1 MEHQRIIDVI
11 ALAQRLV
18 RDHLAV
24 RAGERVLIVADPA
37 TERAIY
43 LALAGAVQAAG
54 AEYTVAIMPTRTS
67 KEATHLTAAIESALL
82 ASDVLIGVTRSS
94 GAPTYSRKVAELL
107 VARRIRSLSMVM
119 RDLDNY
125 LTGSATADY
134 EALEALGQRVAA
146 LWAAASEIHI
156 VTQAGT
162 DLRAGVTHEP
172 VMGQTVIVECGL
184 AREPGRE
191 AAFSDGEVSQR
202 PRLGTARGVVVV
214 DGPAAGLRGSDPFVL
229 EVADGTIVR
238 VSGAGGRT
246 RQLESVFRSIPGARH
261 LAEIGIGLN
270 ASALRSGDFEEEKK
284 ALGNVHLGLGD
295 NIFYGGTHACSLHW
309 DLVLYDAT
317 VSLDGQE
324 LFRDGRLLL
333 PDPSA

>member
-1 MEHQRIIDVI
+1 MGHQRIIDVI
-11 ALAQRLV
+11 AMAHRIV

-37 TERAIY
+37 TERAVY
-43 LALAGAVQAAG
+43 LALAGAVLAAG
-54 AEYTVAIMPTRTS
+54 AEYTVALMPTRHAR
-67 KEATHLTAAIESALL
+67 EATHLTAPIESALV

-94 GAPTYSRKVAELL
+94 GAPTYSRK
-107 VARRIRSLSMVM
+107 
-119 RDLDNY
+119 
-125 LTGSATADY
+125 
-134 EALEALGQRVAA
+134 
-146 LWAAASEIHI
+146 
-156 VTQAGT
+156 
-162 DLRAGVTHEP
+162 
-172 VMGQTVIVECGL
+172 
-184 AREPGRE
+184 GRE

-202 PRLGTARGVVVV
+202 PRSGTARGVVVV

-229 EVADGTIVR
+229 ELDGGTVVR
-238 VSGAGGRT
+238 VSGTGGRT
-246 RQLESVFRSIPGARH
+246 RQLESVFRSVPCARH

-295 NIFYGGTHACSLHW
+295 DIFYGGTHACSIHW

-317 VSLDGQE
+317 VSLDGQA

>member
-1 MEHQRIIDVI
+1 MGHQRIIDVI
-11 ALAQRLV
+11 ALAHRIV

-37 TERAIY
+37 TEREIY
-43 LALAGAVQAAG
+43 LALAGAVEAAG
-54 AEYTVAIMPTRTS
+54 AEFTVAIMPTRRAN
-67 KEATHLTAAIESALL
+67 EATHLTAPIESALL

-94 GAPTYSRKVAELL
+94 GAPTYSKRVAELL

-146 LWAAASEIHI
+146 LWAAAGEIRV

-202 PRLGTARGVVVV
+202 PLSGTARGVVVV
-214 DGPAAGLRGSDPFVL
+214 DGPAAGLHGRDPFVL
-229 EVADGTIVR
+229 EIEGGTVVR
-238 VSGAGGRT
+238 VSGTGGRT
-246 RQLESVFRSIPGARH
+246 RQLESVFGLVPGARH

-270 ASALRSGDFEEEKK
+270 ARALRSGDFEEEKK

-295 NIFYGGTHACSLHW
+295 DIFYGGTHACSIHW

-317 VSLDGQE
+317 VSLDGQA

-333 PDPSA
+333 PAHAE